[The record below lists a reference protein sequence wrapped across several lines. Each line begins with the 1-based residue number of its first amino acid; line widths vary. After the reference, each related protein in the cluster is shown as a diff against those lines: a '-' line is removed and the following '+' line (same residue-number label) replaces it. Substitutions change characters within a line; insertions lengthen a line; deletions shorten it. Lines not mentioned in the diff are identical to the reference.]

1 MKAKTVLIF
10 ILILLLA
17 CVPCLV
23 SLAEGDSESSPAA
36 PGSSE
41 SAEIESSSS
50 DEQESESSDSDG
62 GDSDSSES
70 DESDSSTRSKSS
82 SDPESSSSGS
92 RFTGDPVQGKTPK
105 FADLKLGD
113 GDPDDGKDFKLEP
126 EENDGYYE
134 VTIRNTEAKG
144 MKGNDN
150 FRIAFDGCDVWVPI
164 EIPAS
169 CVEDDHI
176 NSKLIVS
183 YGPVNETVMDKVT
196 SSVQSTH
203 ILQTFTLAMTAYDV
217 KGQPKDLND
226 FDGKMKFVYGVNAAY
241 VNQFK
246 RDGKLAL
253 MFYNTETRSLNSV
266 EYSLDESKSEI
277 TVYSSASGSFFLINS
292 AAIDTSTSIKLN
304 SDAPFLKVVLI
315 TGALMSIG
323 ASIALIV
330 LVVIK
335 NRKSRSAKTKE

>member
-1 MKAKTVLIF
+1 MKAKTVLIL

-36 PGSSE
+36 PESSE

-70 DESDSSTRSKSS
+70 DESESSTRSKSS
-82 SDPESSSSGS
+82 SEPQSSSSGS
-92 RFTGDPVQGKTPK
+92 RFAGDPVQGKTPK

-134 VTIRNTEAKG
+134 VTIRNKDAKG

-150 FRIAFDGCDVWVPI
+150 FRIEFDGCDVWVPI

-176 NSKLIVS
+176 NSKLVVS
-183 YGPVNETVMDKVT
+183 HGPISESMMDKVT
-196 SSVQSTH
+196 SSISPSR
-203 ILQTFTLAMTAYDV
+203 ILQTFSLALTSYDV
-217 KGQPKDLND
+217 KGQPTEMNS
-226 FDGKMKFVYGVNAAY
+226 FDGKIKFVRGVNAAC
-241 VNQFK
+241 VNQYN

-253 MFYNTETRSLNSV
+253 MLYDTESRTLSNV
-266 EYSLDESKSEI
+266 EYTLDPDKGEI
-277 TVYSSASGSFFLINS
+277 TVYASGSGSFFLINS
-292 AAIDTSTSIKLN
+292 EEIDTTTAIKLN
-304 SDAPFLKVVLI
+304 SNAPFLKIVLI

-323 ASIALIV
+323 ASIALIA
-330 LVVIK
+330 LAVIK
-335 NRKSRSAKTKE
+335 NRKNRSAKTKE